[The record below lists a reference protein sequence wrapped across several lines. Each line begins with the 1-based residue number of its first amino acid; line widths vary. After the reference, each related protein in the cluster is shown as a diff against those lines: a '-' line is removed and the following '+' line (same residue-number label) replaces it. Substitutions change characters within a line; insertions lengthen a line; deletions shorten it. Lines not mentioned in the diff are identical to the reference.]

1 MKIDE
6 GLITTLVQE
15 TGCDRTLAGM
25 LLKFTGGDIDGAKRI
40 LKAVPKDIFVFK
52 IKFVTQITSYYGAM
66 LICYDS
72 KEKRIRRPAVV
83 VTDEKD
89 IGKIDIKN
97 PWRDFENQ
105 LYEYAKI
112 RKVDAIKIENIKRRL
127 AEKEFI
133 EKLEKI
139 ISPSRAINREALN
152 ALFLDELYTI
162 FADTNIALKVDIEQ
176 IDVFEL
182 NRGIESIEELI
193 EPEERSEAEK
203 IKEKQPF
210 KRREYSLVVLKI
222 EPVLSPVSGR
232 PIKELEF
239 GDEIQVRITDE
250 RDIADYLAE
259 LLGGKVDSMR
269 VPIHTKIIEVKPLEG
284 GNVGVLTQ
292 FGPGILG
299 MFKIQE
305 DAKVLTKASETENIK
320 PKEEK
325 KEISP
330 YLVTAG
336 IVVVVVLFLLLII
349 FAR

>member
-1 MKIDE
+1 METDE

-15 TGCDRTLAGM
+15 TGCDRTLAGL
-25 LLKFTGGDIDGAKRI
+25 LLKFTAGDLEGAKRI

-52 IKFVTQITSYYGAM
+52 IKFVTQITNYYGAL

-72 KEKRIRRPAVV
+72 KERRIRRPAVV
-83 VTDEKD
+83 VTGEKD
-89 IGKIDIKN
+89 IGKVDIKSY
-97 PWRDFENQ
+97 WRDFENQ
-105 LYEYAKI
+105 LYEYARV
-112 RKVDAIKIENIKRRL
+112 RKVDAIKIEQIKRRL

-139 ISPSRAINREALN
+139 VSVSRAINREAIN

-162 FADTNIALKVDIEQ
+162 FADTNIALKIDIEQ

-182 NRGIESIEELI
+182 NRGIENVEELS
-193 EPEERSEAEK
+193 ESEEKTEEVRSEDR
-203 IKEKQPF
+203 QPF
-210 KRREYSLVVLKI
+210 KRREYSLVVLRI

-305 DAKVLTKASETENIK
+305 DAKVLTKTTETEELK
-320 PKEEK
+320 SKEER

-336 IVVVVVLFLLLII
+336 IVVVVIIFLLLII